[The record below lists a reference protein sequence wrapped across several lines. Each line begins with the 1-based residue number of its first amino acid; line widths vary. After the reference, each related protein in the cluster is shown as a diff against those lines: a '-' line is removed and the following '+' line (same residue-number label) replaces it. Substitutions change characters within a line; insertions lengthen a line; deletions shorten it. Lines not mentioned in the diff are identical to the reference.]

1 MKLVYKNRSYVLKGT
16 ETVLDGLL
24 RHGIEISHACKSG
37 VCMSCIMRVIEGSV
51 PEKSQYN
58 LKTTFIRNGLFL
70 SCQCEPI
77 TDMVISDANDLNI
90 DVTGQILDYYL
101 FTPDTLRLLVKTGTM
116 FICEPG
122 QYVTIIN
129 HNGVARSY
137 SVANNPKI
145 DGYLE
150 FHIRLIPNGK
160 MGRWLQ
166 HDAKVGDSIL
176 IRGPMGNC
184 FYTVDNNETSR
195 AIILAG
201 TGTGLAP
208 LYGIVKEAL
217 RMGHKGEIKLFHGA
231 LNESGLYM
239 VDELNNMQ
247 KNYIN
252 FSYVPCVLSEDT
264 TTTCTIGNIEEL
276 VMQSIL
282 NLDKNTQLFICG
294 DSALVNSLKIKAFI
308 AGLMSKNIYYDSFIP
323 SQK

>member
-1 MKLVYKNRSYVLKGT
+1 MKLVYKNRSYVLNGT

-24 RHGIEISHACKSG
+24 RHGIEIPHACKSG
-37 VCMSCIMRVIEGSV
+37 VCQSCIMRVIEGSV

-58 LKTTFIRNGLFL
+58 LKTTFRRNGLFL
-70 SCQCEPI
+70 SCQCEPV

-90 DVTGQILDYYL
+90 DVIGQILDYSL
-101 FTPDTLRLLVKTGTM
+101 FTPNTLRLLVKTDAM
-116 FICEPG
+116 FVCEPG
-122 QYVTIIN
+122 QYVTLIN
-129 HNGVARSY
+129 QNNVARSY
-137 SVANNPKI
+137 SVANNPKF

-184 FYTVDNNETSR
+184 FYTFDNNEISR

-217 RMGHKGEIKLFHGA
+217 RMEHKGKIQLFHGA

-308 AGLMSKNIYYDSFIP
+308 AGLMSKNIYSDSFIP